1 MKQERK
7 KERGHLNLKAMLA
20 AEVAQ
25 GLYPD
30 LRKDLLYMKACNEGL
45 RILPH
50 DPSLS
55 GKSISKIEALK
66 VLMQLDL
73 DLWEVLLVFQI
84 IPNKYE
90 DVLR

>member
-1 MKQERK
+1 MK
-7 KERGHLNLKAMLA
+7 KEAKKEKGHLALKAKLA
-20 AEVAQ
+20 DEVVA
-25 GLYPD
+25 GKYPD
-30 LRKDLLYMKACNEGL
+30 LKKDLIYIKACNEGL